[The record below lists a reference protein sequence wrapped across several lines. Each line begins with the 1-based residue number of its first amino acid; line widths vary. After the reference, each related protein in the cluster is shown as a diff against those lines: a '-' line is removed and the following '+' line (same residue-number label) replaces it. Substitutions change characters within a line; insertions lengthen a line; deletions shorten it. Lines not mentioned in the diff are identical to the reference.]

1 MASVYTDCL
10 LKSNLK
16 MKILVIFIAALC
28 RAETSIYKFRVHR
41 NFVEEIFSKN
51 LKLIF
56 DHTDDLADKEVHLPS
71 VDSYLEKIS
80 LRVSGSKI
88 IESEI
93 IMEPS

>member
-1 MASVYTDCL
+1 MKL
-10 LKSNLK
+10 LLF
-16 MKILVIFIAALC
+16 FIAAFC

-56 DHTDDLADKEVHLPS
+56 DHTDDLADKEVYLPS

-80 LRVSGSKI
+80 LRISGAKI

>member
-1 MASVYTDCL
+1 
-10 LKSNLK
+10 
-16 MKILVIFIAALC
+16 MKILFIFIAAFC

-41 NFVEEIFSKN
+41 NFVQEIFSKN

-56 DHTDDLADKEVHLPS
+56 DHTDELAETQVYLPT
-71 VDSYLEKIS
+71 VDSFLEKIS

-88 IESEI
+88 IDSEI

>member
-1 MASVYTDCL
+1 MKL
-10 LKSNLK
+10 LL
-16 MKILVIFIAALC
+16 LIAAVC

-56 DHTDDLADKEVHLPS
+56 DHTDDLAEKEVHLPS

-80 LRVSGSKI
+80 LRVTGSKI